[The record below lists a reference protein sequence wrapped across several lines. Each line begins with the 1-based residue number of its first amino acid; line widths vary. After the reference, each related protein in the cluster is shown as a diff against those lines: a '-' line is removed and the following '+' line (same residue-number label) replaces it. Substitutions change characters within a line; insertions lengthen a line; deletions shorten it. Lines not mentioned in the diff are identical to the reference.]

1 MCKGTTK
8 NAHTQAKRAN
18 IHKNDRFI
26 YLIHYPSLAQA
37 RLKATCWRVDDKVAT
52 DFMTICER
60 TGVWAALS
68 ERSYGG
74 IGFDSDGILSGL
86 IKAKADVRSTT
97 TNYGFLTGS
106 YYTFPISTMWL
117 L

>member
-1 MCKGTTK
+1 M
-8 NAHTQAKRAN
+8 
-18 IHKNDRFI
+18 
-26 YLIHYPSLAQA
+26 
-37 RLKATCWRVDDKVAT
+37 AT

-74 IGFDSDGILSGL
+74 IGFDGDGILSGL

-97 TNYGFLTGS
+97 KISAQGQGDSKCQHVYSSLIFYNFCFL
-106 YYTFPISTMWL
+106 
-117 L
+117 

>member
-1 MCKGTTK
+1 M
-8 NAHTQAKRAN
+8 
-18 IHKNDRFI
+18 
-26 YLIHYPSLAQA
+26 
-37 RLKATCWRVDDKVAT
+37 DDKVAT

-86 IKAKADVRSTT
+86 IKAKADVRSTKKYAKVPSKIAP
-97 TNYGFLTGS
+97 NSQIRIIFYAIWSKYFAQLA
-106 YYTFPISTMWL
+106 
-117 L
+117 